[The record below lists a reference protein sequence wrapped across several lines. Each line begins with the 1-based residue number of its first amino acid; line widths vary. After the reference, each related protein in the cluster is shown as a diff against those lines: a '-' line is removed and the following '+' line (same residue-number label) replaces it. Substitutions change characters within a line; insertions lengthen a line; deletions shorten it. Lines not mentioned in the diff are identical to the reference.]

1 MDVLVPEYIQLP
13 NRRECERQVRLF
25 HEFSPNFHPDVVGVF
40 DGTYV
45 ETWCSEEDDK
55 YYRLTN
61 IYFSVNN
68 LSGYFVPKS
77 IFRVFF
83 NFPNFAMFE

>member
-1 MDVLVPEYIQLP
+1 MDVLVPEFIQLP

-55 YYRLTN
+55 YYRSMN
-61 IYFSVNN
+61 IYFSANN
-68 LSGYFVPKS
+68 LSGYFVPK
-77 IFRVFF
+77 I
-83 NFPNFAMFE
+83 NI